1 MMKEFDRFESA
12 QQTKVFDLL
21 IHGICRGWLPCSATS
36 VDREEFPPPA
46 DYTWR
51 MHRFAAGAVVPAV
64 IAILATAVIS
74 FAIIELSA
82 VNVAG
87 SHSAPEP
94 ASHVA
99 DAGEPVQRM
108 P

>member
-12 QQTKVFDLL
+12 QQTKVFNLM
-21 IHGICRGWLPCSATS
+21 IHGICRGWLPCSES
-36 VDREEFPPPA
+36 VDRQEFPPPA

-51 MHRFAAGAVVPAV
+51 MHRCAAGVVFPAV
-64 IAILATAVIS
+64 LAILATAVIS
-74 FAIIELSA
+74 SAIIKLSA

-87 SHSAPEP
+87 SHSTSEP

-99 DAGEPVQRM
+99 EASEPVQRM